1 MFDVFQVKN
10 TYFGPQPPENLD
22 DMDSGELNSLIENIS
37 EIRSNFAKE
46 EKLLKTQIRRI
57 SDEMEDGECSDSDG
71 DEGAEPTHSTDKS
84 KQPEVDFSAKKAGK
98 SAADPQPK
106 SSTKGGP
113 GLNLA
118 PIQFILNE
126 CEGLLAEN
134 LLLTMNALC

>member
-57 SDEMEDGECSDSDG
+57 SDEMEDGECSDSD
-71 DEGAEPTHSTDKS
+71 EGAEPTHSTDKS
-84 KQPEVDFSAKKAGK
+84 DKPEIDFSAKTAEK

-106 SSTKGGP
+106 SSTKGEP

-118 PIQFILNE
+118 PIQFIQNV

-134 LLLTMNALC
+134 FLLTMNTLL